1 MNYSSI
7 TLRMIIIL
15 TTLLVL
21 NLPFLEVKSAEFV
34 ISIITLFMNLVLIQ
48 FIRIVEKGKK

>member
-7 TLRMIIIL
+7 TLRMVIIL

-34 ISIITLFMNLVLIQ
+34 ISIVTLFMNLVLIQ